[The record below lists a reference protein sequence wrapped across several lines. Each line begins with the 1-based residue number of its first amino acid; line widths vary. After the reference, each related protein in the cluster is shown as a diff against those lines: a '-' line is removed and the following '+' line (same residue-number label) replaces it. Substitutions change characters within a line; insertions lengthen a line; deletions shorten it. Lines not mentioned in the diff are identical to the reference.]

1 MESETA
7 DGGFQHE
14 TVFLAEAVDA
24 LITDPEGVYVD
35 GTFGRGGH
43 SRLLLQKLG
52 ASGRLLVI
60 DKDPEAIAVAEELR
74 ASDHRVSVAH
84 GSFADLARLV
94 RELPAGGQRQGEVK
108 QGDSRQDDVK
118 VSGVLLDL
126 GVSSPQL
133 DDARRGFSFTHDGPL
148 DMRMNNKQGISAAEW
163 LATAAEEEI
172 ARVIYEYGEEKFSRR
187 MARAI
192 VAERARQPITTTKQ
206 LADIVAQANPAWER
220 HKHPATR
227 AFQGIRIFI
236 NDELRDL
243 ETALQATLDVLAVGG
258 RMAIISFHSLEDRIV
273 KQFMQKHVRG
283 DDFPPGVPVT
293 SAQLKPRLKLVG
305 KALKTSDAARGRN
318 VRARSAVMRV
328 AEKLA

>member
-1 MESETA
+1 MTAAETGDA
-7 DGGFQHE
+7 NFQHD
-14 TVFLAEAVDA
+14 TVFLREAVDA
-24 LITDPEGVYVD
+24 LVTDPNGVYVD

-52 ASGRLLVI
+52 AQGRLLVI
-60 DKDPEAIAVAEELR
+60 DKDPEAIAVAENLR
-74 ASDHRVSVAH
+74 AMDPRVTIGH
-84 GSFADLARLV
+84 GSFADMARFV
-94 RELPAGGQRQGEVK
+94 AEMPGVTQVQGI
-108 QGDSRQDDVK
+108 
-118 VSGVLLDL
+118 LLDL

-148 DMRMNNKQGISAAEW
+148 DMRMNNNQGMSAAQW
-163 LATAAEEEI
+163 LATAPEEEI

-192 VAERARQPITTTKQ
+192 VAARAQQPLTTTKQ
-206 LADIVAQANPAWER
+206 LADLITEANPAWER

-236 NDELRDL
+236 NDELKDL
-243 ETALQATLDVLAVGG
+243 QNALQVMLDLLANGG
-258 RMAIISFHSLEDRIV
+258 RMAVISFHSLEDRIV

-283 DDFPPGVPVT
+283 DDFPRGVPVT
-293 SAQLKPRLKLVG
+293 SDQLKPRLRLVG
-305 KALKTSDAARGRN
+305 KALKTADLERERN

-328 AEKLA
+328 AEKIA